1 MTDTVPGAGAASGS
15 LLDWFTQLVSDDGAR
30 ARFAADPEGFLAEN
44 GLSDLDPADV
54 HHVLPLVADTVAA
67 RLDTTFDAS
76 VPAPDPQPLDG
87 ETALQAIARQVS
99 YVSEQVRPPGDGTD
113 PDWTESLLDDLAG
126 APDGLEGF
134 GHPIVPLGDVPP
146 GFDDHDPVSGLTP
159 EHDLDDHGGH
169 DPDGNDPRG
178 DEPHTPDPTD
188 PVDSAV
194 STDLDLFDFGA
205 ASAPAPVPAP
215 EAPVGGT
222 PEPHGAH
229 LGLVDDHDLDG
240 DDAGALDDDAFDH
253 DHLGGRGAGHF
264 LDGDDGDHPAGPDAH
279 LPDAHLPDAGA

>member
-99 YVSEQVRPPGDGTD
+99 YVSEQVRPPEDGTD
-113 PDWTESLLDDLAG
+113 PDRAGSLLDGLAG
-126 APDGLEGF
+126 APGGLEGF
-134 GHPIVPLGDVPP
+134 GHPLVPSGDVPP
-146 GFDDHDPVSGLTP
+146 GFDDHDPVSGLPP

-169 DPDGNDPRG
+169 DLDGHDLDG
-178 DEPHTPDPTD
+178 DELHTPDPTD
-188 PVDSAV
+188 PAE
-194 STDLDLFDFGA
+194 STDLDLVDFGA
-205 ASAPAPVPAP
+205 ASTPTTGPTAPDAQD
-215 EAPVGGT
+215 GGT
-222 PEPHGAH
+222 PEPSGAH
-229 LGLVDDHDLDG
+229 LGLVHDHDHDLDG
-240 DDAGALDDDAFDH
+240 DDAGLLDDDAVGPDH
-253 DHLGGRGAGHF
+253 RGDP
-264 LDGDDGDHPAGPDAH
+264 LGDHGHGDPPAGPDAH
-279 LPDAHLPDAGA
+279 LPDAGA